1 MKAIFTAML
10 PRLNVLWGVGGGGV
24 CREGPNVP
32 CHMCLGMC
40 AEKALMFRVFGYV
53 CRESLSVPCV
63 WVCVQRKS

>member
-1 MKAIFTAML
+1 MKSLKNVKAIFTAVL
-10 PRLNVLWGVGGGGV
+10 SRLNVLGGGGVGYV

-40 AEKALMFRVFGYV
+40 AEKVLMFHVT
-53 CRESLSVPCV
+53 CV